1 MMRESRTLSAVA
13 KKALLS
19 SNFSG
24 EKGLVNSAWNLM
36 LEAIDAESG
45 TNSLKVSASVIKERI
60 IN

>member
-24 EKGLVNSAWNLM
+24 EKGVVNSAWNFM

-45 TNSLKVSASVIKERI
+45 INS
-60 IN
+60 